1 MSYKLEFNKEA
12 LKEWKKI
19 DPSIKEQFKKQLAK
33 RLENPHIPSARLA
46 GADMKNTY
54 KIKLHDIGY
63 RLVYEVIDQTIT
75 VLVLAIGKRNR
86 NEVYDV
92 AKVRKQ

>member
-33 RLENPHIPSARLA
+33 RLENPHIPSARLS
-46 GADMKNTY
+46 GADMANTY
-54 KIKLHDIGY
+54 KIKLRDVGC
-63 RLVYEVIDQTIT
+63 RLVYEVSDKTIT
-75 VLVLAIGKRNR
+75 VLVLAVGKRNK

-92 AKVRKQ
+92 AKIRKQ